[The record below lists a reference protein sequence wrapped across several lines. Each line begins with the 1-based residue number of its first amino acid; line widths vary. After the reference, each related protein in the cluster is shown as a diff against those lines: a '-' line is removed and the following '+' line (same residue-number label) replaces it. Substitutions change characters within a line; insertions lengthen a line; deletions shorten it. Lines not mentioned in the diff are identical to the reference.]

1 MIRVAGLV
9 LTGLLAISPRP
20 LPGQDAEAGVKP
32 PTESRLPGDAAD
44 DSSGDRAW
52 RAHGFTAEQRTSLRE
67 PFSWGIENRF
77 IPGGAL
83 LIRHRG
89 ETIFREGFGVAD
101 LETKKPF
108 APEAPCRIASV
119 TKPHT
124 AMLIAMLVEE
134 GKLAWDD
141 PVDKYLPQFA
151 KVSVRGKGVASRPP
165 KVRELLSHTAGFP
178 GNDER
183 RAARGESKTDG
194 TLAGVV
200 DALARAG
207 LAAEPGSTYA
217 YSGFGYMVA
226 GRIAEVVTGQ
236 EFGAL
241 MSERLLKPIGAST
254 AVFLP
259 AAPASLRAQMPTMY
273 ERQDGQLVK
282 TRAAAAGE
290 EAMKFPNPGGGLVST
305 LDDVGRLLLLH
316 RNRGVVAGKQF
327 IAAESLQALYRPQ
340 PGTKRA
346 GYGLGFNIE
355 HTDATGVGD
364 RLRHGG
370 ASGTL
375 ALLDLRQD
383 LIVVAF
389 TQVPTKQT
397 QPFGDRL
404 MQAINAVFPSR

>member
-1 MIRVAGLV
+1 VGVHGQGLPSKPGEQPRQSSIHPV
-9 LTGLLAISPRP
+9 DSTGI
-20 LPGQDAEAGVKP
+20 
-32 PTESRLPGDAAD
+32 T
-44 DSSGDRAW
+44 AW
-52 RAHGFTAEQRTSLRE
+52 LAHGFTQDQRSKIHE
-67 PFSWGIENRF
+67 SFEWGIKNKY

-83 LIRHRG
+83 LIIYLG
-89 ETIFREGFGVAD
+89 EPVFREAFGVAD
-101 LETKKPF
+101 LETKRPF
-108 APEAPCRIASV
+108 TVDAPCRIASV

-124 AMLIAMLVEE
+124 ATLLALLVEQ
-134 GKLAWDD
+134 GKLSWDD

-151 KVSVRGKGVASRPP
+151 RVRVRGKGVASRPP
-165 KVRELLSHTAGFP
+165 RVRELLSHTAGFP

-183 RAARGESKTDG
+183 RAAKGENKTDG

-236 EFGAL
+236 DFGAL

-254 AVFLP
+254 AVFFP

-282 TRAAAAGE
+282 TRAKSAGE
-290 EAMKFPNPGGGLVST
+290 EEMKFPNPGGGLVST
-305 LDDVGRLLLLH
+305 LDDVGRLLMLH
-316 RNRGVVAGKQF
+316 RNRGIVAGKQL
-327 IAAESLQALYRPQ
+327 IAAETLQALYRPQ

-355 HTDATGVGD
+355 HVDATGVGD